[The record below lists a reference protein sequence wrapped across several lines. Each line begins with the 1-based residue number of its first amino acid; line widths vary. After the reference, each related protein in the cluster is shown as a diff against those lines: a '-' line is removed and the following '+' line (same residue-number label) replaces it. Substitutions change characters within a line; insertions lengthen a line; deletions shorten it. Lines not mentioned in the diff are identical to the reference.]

1 MILERVPGRNNSGTH
16 PMPRGTVED
25 EESKLPSTLEAKKP
39 RRQIKVRVTGLPLA
53 GKQRRGKPGA
63 LPRGGGRSRLTW
75 RGKLILSFV
84 AEALVLLGWAAVAR
98 QLAPDSNTSLGH
110 FDAIIVL
117 GWPTDSDGNPA
128 PEQLARV
135 TEAVREYE
143 RGVAPRLI
151 LTGGAVANHF
161 VEAEAMA
168 RSAHALGIPES
179 ALLVEPQARDT
190 IQNARYSTA
199 IMQSHGW
206 RSAEVIS
213 SQAHLP
219 RAAMIFG
226 RLPIEWRTHAA
237 PPLEPESGGYA
248 FAQSAVETIKT
259 ARYLVWSRW
268 VERWQ
273 P

>member
-1 MILERVPGRNNSGTH
+1 M
-16 PMPRGTVED
+16 
-25 EESKLPSTLEAKKP
+25 
-39 RRQIKVRVTGLPLA
+39 
-53 GKQRRGKPGA
+53 
-63 LPRGGGRSRLTW
+63 TW
-75 RGKLILSFV
+75 RGKLVLSFV

-98 QLAPDSNTSLGH
+98 QLAPDSNTSLIH

-117 GWPTDSDGNPA
+117 GTPTDSDGNPTPA
-128 PEQLARV
+128 QLARV

-151 LTGGAVANHF
+151 LSGGPAHNHF
-161 VEAEAMA
+161 VEADAMA

-179 ALLVEPQARDT
+179 AMFIESQAWDT
-190 IQNARYSTA
+190 IQNARYSVA
-199 IMQSHGW
+199 IMRSHGW

-219 RAAMIFG
+219 RAAMIFE

-237 PPLEPESGGYA
+237 PPLEPENGFYL
-248 FAQSAVETIKT
+248 FAENTAETIKT
-259 ARYLVWSRW
+259 ARYLVWNRW
-268 VERWQ
+268 VEPWQ